1 MAKQTKI
8 TLETDSL
15 VILRGRSSPRAWCP
29 RCGAEVE
36 MIAMQE
42 TAVMTNLN
50 PTALEEWLKSDEL
63 HRSQTRDGSTLLC
76 LNSVLAWVQKTETR

>member
-15 VILRGRSSPRAWCP
+15 VVLRGRSSPRAWCP

-63 HRSQTRDGSTLLC
+63 HRLPTAGSSTLIC
-76 LNSVLAWVQKTETR
+76 LNSLLARVQKTITG